1 MCRDGEKCWRLV
13 LGVTFSKK
21 SLGWRAEQRY
31 SGPVVLHG
39 LAVPTGGHSPMTGD
53 MFGCHA
59 GAGVLLAP
67 HGQRLEMLL
76 NIL

>member
-1 MCRDGEKCWRLV
+1 MEKNVGDWSLELHFQRKVWAGV
-13 LGVTFSKK
+13 LNKGILGQWFST
-21 SLGWRAEQRY
+21 
-31 SGPVVLHG
+31 G
-39 LAVPTGGHSPMTGD
+39 LAVPTGGHLPMTGD